1 MSFHCIVE
9 LEERICIVNVC
20 NLLVSNVD
28 FPRNIMVGP
37 VVSYKTCIGR
47 GKGHTCFPSAH
58 TLWAHFY
65 LVIWLGLSLRNSNF
79 TINS

>member
-1 MSFHCIVE
+1 M
-9 LEERICIVNVC
+9 C

-28 FPRNIMVGP
+28 FPRNIMVSHNLP
-37 VVSYKTCIGR
+37 VASYKIHIGR
-47 GKGHTCFPSAH
+47 GTGHTCFPSAH

-65 LVIWLGLSLRNSNF
+65 LVIWLRLSLRNPNF